1 MAGAG
6 RMPKCIAKKDGVM
19 INPMGPIDKHSVMT
33 KVGAHVC
40 GCKVASLNARNKCY
54 FFARW
59 HQVVFVKR
67 QGPLYAPP
75 RATASMVLGWNWVS
89 ERGA

>member
-19 INPMGPIDKHSVMT
+19 RNPMGPIDKHSVMT

-40 GCKVASLNARNKCY
+40 GCEVAPLDAWNKC
-54 FFARW
+54 FFSPGGTRW
-59 HQVVFVKR
+59 FLLSDKAPYMH
-67 QGPLYAPP
+67 PLG
-75 RATASMVLGWNWVS
+75 R
-89 ERGA
+89 

>member
-1 MAGAG
+1 MRNTMG
-6 RMPKCIAKKDGVM
+6 R
-19 INPMGPIDKHSVMT
+19 IDKHSVMT

-40 GCKVASLNARNKCY
+40 GCKVASLNARNMCY
-54 FFARW
+54 FFAWW

-75 RATASMVLGWNWVS
+75 RAIATMVFGVKLGEWKKHMDDHNKFEVHCKDK
-89 ERGA
+89 

>member
-19 INPMGPIDKHSVMT
+19 RNPMGPIDKHSVMT

-40 GCKVASLNARNKCY
+40 GCGVAPLNAQDKWY
-54 FFARW
+54 FPSGGTMWF
-59 HQVVFVKR
+59 
-67 QGPLYAPP
+67 
-75 RATASMVLGWNWVS
+75 VLGGMPS
-89 ERGA
+89 IHAPLGR